1 MRKMYG
7 AIKFPAEIHFE
18 RLEFVWSSVERLSK
32 AKVSENVVNWNT
44 WNWLRIKVVVSFIL
58 LNIELS
64 GIVEFNWFWSGAVFH
79 CSSMSIIIIL
89 FFYSHF
95 LKVFQLPRWMVKT
108 KDSQI
113 EIWMCENFRVSYKRE
128 ELQSEMVQ
136 HSIRI
141 ILKKFSISTK
151 NYTFRWLTQSTPR
164 NLRCVVINN
173 DRCHEEFMTER
184 SRFTIPKHQTPI
196 IPSQENSVR

>member
-1 MRKMYG
+1 MKKMYG

-89 FFYSHF
+89 FTF
-95 LKVFQLPRWMVKT
+95 
-108 KDSQI
+108 SQ
-113 EIWMCENFRVSYKRE
+113 S
-128 ELQSEMVQ
+128 
-136 HSIRI
+136 
-141 ILKKFSISTK
+141 FSIVSM
-151 NYTFRWLTQSTPR
+151 NGQ
-164 NLRCVVINN
+164 N
-173 DRCHEEFMTER
+173 E
-184 SRFTIPKHQTPI
+184 RFTNRNMNVWEFPCVLQKRRTTIRNGSTFDSNHSEEVFDKHQELHIQMVDTVNA
-196 IPSQENSVR
+196 EKFTMCRHK